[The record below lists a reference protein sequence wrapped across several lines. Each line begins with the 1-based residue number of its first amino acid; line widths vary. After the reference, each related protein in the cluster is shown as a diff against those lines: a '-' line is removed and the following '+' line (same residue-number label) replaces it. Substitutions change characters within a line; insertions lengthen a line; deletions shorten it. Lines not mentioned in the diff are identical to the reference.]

1 MQIETV
7 SALERRVELK
17 VPLSEIAQEVEV
29 RLKRLA
35 KTVKMQ
41 GFRPGKVPLKMVA
54 QNYGFQVENEV
65 TMERINEQL
74 RRLVTETKLRIAGA
88 PRVEVKSDANPDAE
102 LAEFVASFEIYPE
115 VKFGDWKSA
124 SVEKPELEV
133 SDAEV
138 ERTIEILRE
147 QRQTYTPVE
156 RAAQNLDR
164 ITCDF
169 VGRLDGVEF
178 EGGKAND
185 FDFVIGGKRMLPEF
199 EQAPLGLKAGEQKTF
214 ALNFPADYQGKE
226 VAGKTAEF
234 TLSVKA
240 VAAPQLPEVNEAFA
254 KQLGIESG
262 DLNKMRE
269 DIRANLE
276 REVSKRLKARTK
288 DSVMDVLLKMAEFD
302 VPKALIQQ
310 DIERLRES
318 ARADLKQ
325 RGVKAQEMP
334 LPDDLFQTQAERRVR
349 LGLVV
354 GEVVQKNNLAAKPDQ
369 VKNYLEELSKSYDDP
384 ASVMAW
390 YFSDRKRLADV
401 EAAVLEDNV
410 MEWVLAHANV
420 ANKPLSFDELMG
432 NPS

>member
-17 VPLSEIAQEVEV
+17 IPLSDIAQEVEV

-65 TMERINEQL
+65 TTERINDQL
-74 RRLVTETKLRIAGA
+74 RRLVADTKLRIAGA
-88 PRVEVKSDANPDAE
+88 PRVEVKSDGSANTE
-102 LAEFVASFEIYPE
+102 VAEFVASFEIYPE

-124 SVEKPELEV
+124 SVERPALEV

-138 ERTIEILRE
+138 DRTIEILRE

-199 EQAPLGLKAGEQKTF
+199 EQAALGLKASEQKTF

-234 TLSVKA
+234 TLTVKT
-240 VAAPQLPEVNEAFA
+240 VAAPQLPEVNAEFA

-262 DLNKMRE
+262 DLSKMRE

-276 REVSKRLKARTK
+276 REVRNRLKTRTK
-288 DSVMDVLLKMAEFD
+288 DSVMDALLKMAEFD
-302 VPKALIQQ
+302 LPKALIQQ

-325 RGVKAQEMP
+325 RGIKAEGMP
-334 LPDDLFQTQAERRVR
+334 LPDDLFQAQAERRVR
-349 LGLVV
+349 LGLAV
-354 GEVVQKNNLAAKPDQ
+354 GEVVQKNDLSAKPDQ
-369 VKNYLEELSKSYDDP
+369 VKSYLEELSKSYDDP

-410 MEWVLAHANV
+410 MEWVLANANV
-420 ANKPLSFDELMG
+420 TNKVLTFDELMG